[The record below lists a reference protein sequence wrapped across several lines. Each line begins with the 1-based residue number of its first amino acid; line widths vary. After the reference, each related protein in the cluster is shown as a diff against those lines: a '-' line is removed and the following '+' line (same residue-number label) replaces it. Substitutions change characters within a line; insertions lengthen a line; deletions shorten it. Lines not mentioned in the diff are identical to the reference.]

1 MTCLA
6 RRLALVP
13 ITVAPTISSGSRRSD
28 RTVGLDGVP
37 DGYRAMADRESI
49 KVLITRWT
57 SARRPTFPRTDFD
70 PDGARSDHERNS
82 PSMTTKIK
90 IAPLALVPAVAL
102 VASAPPFAQSSTRD
116 RGMGRLAGEWR
127 MTSLEVGTA
136 GNLQRVP
143 YSGQIIFTKAGTMSV
158 HAMNPDTNAPDTPY
172 TSNGYEAFYG
182 SVTVDRAAGTF
193 AVRVTS
199 SVVRNMI
206 GQRLT
211 RVFKV
216 SKDRLVL
223 TPPDPAEGWR
233 VTYKR
238 VK

>member
-1 MTCLA
+1 
-6 RRLALVP
+6 
-13 ITVAPTISSGSRRSD
+13 
-28 RTVGLDGVP
+28 
-37 DGYRAMADRESI
+37 
-49 KVLITRWT
+49 
-57 SARRPTFPRTDFD
+57 
-70 PDGARSDHERNS
+70 
-82 PSMTTKIK
+82 MTTKIK
-90 IAPLALVPAVAL
+90 IAPLAVTLVLAL
-102 VASAPPFAQSSTRD
+102 VASMPSFAQSSTRD
-116 RGMGRLAGEWR
+116 RGIGRLAGEWR

-158 HAMNPDTNAPDTPY
+158 QASNPDTSAPDTPY

-182 SVTVDRAAGTF
+182 TVIVDNAAGTF

-211 RVFKV
+211 RVFRV

-223 TPPDPAEGWR
+223 TPTDPAEGWR

>member
-1 MTCLA
+1 
-6 RRLALVP
+6 
-13 ITVAPTISSGSRRSD
+13 VAPTISSGSRRSD

-37 DGYRAMADRESI
+37 DGYRAMADRDSI
-49 KVLITRWT
+49 RVPDHALT
-57 SARRPTFPRTDFD
+57 SARRPTFPCTDFD
-70 PDGARSDHERNS
+70 PDGAPSDDERNS

-90 IAPLALVPAVAL
+90 IAPLALALVLAVAL
-102 VASAPPFAQSSTRD
+102 LASAPPFAESSTRD

-158 HAMNPDTNAPDTPY
+158 QAMNPDTNAPDTPY

-182 SVTVDRAAGTF
+182 TVTVDGAAGTF

-211 RVFKV
+211 RVFSV

-223 TPPDPAEGWR
+223 TPTDPAEGWR